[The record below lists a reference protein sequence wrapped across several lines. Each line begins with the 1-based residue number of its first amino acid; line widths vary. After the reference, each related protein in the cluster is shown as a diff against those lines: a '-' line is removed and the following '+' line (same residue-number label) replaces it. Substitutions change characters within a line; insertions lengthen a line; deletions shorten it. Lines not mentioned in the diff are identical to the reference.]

1 MLVSQML
8 FIYANLSKRMQ
19 TTRGNMKTCSDF
31 AYVQKAKWAWK
42 QNDKQI
48 VQPRKL
54 VEKRDVRKKNTKMKK
69 KTHAAKQQLTI
80 KMHWVKCNQESD
92 GKMPQ
97 VYFVW
102 RHFFS
107 FSFWLLDTVGNVKG
121 VWLSPNADTSFS
133 FLNFFPII
141 IISFFV
147 FFCVELKNLVVF
159 ASQNHLFFVLPSLWP
174 TSPTR
179 VQMTNYDKTREYW
192 FQFFFQK
199 IFYARILFFCF
210 IFHLFYFCLRF

>member
-1 MLVSQML
+1 ME
-8 FIYANLSKRMQ
+8 
-19 TTRGNMKTCSDF
+19 KT
-31 AYVQKAKWAWK
+31 Y
-42 QNDKQI
+42 
-48 VQPRKL
+48 
-54 VEKRDVRKKNTKMKK
+54 
-69 KTHAAKQQLTI
+69 AAKQQLTI

-141 IISFFV
+141 IISFFR
-147 FFCVELKNLVVF
+147 
-159 ASQNHLFFVLPSLWP
+159 FFVLNWKTWSCSLLKTTCFPCYRLFGLPPHACKWQ
-174 TSPTR
+174 T
-179 VQMTNYDKTREYW
+179 MTKRENID
-192 FQFFFQK
+192 FSSFFRKFSMLT
-199 IFYARILFFCF
+199 FFLFF
-210 IFHLFYFCLRF
+210 LFLVYFPSVLFLLVIINCWRRCIWFFCT